1 MFYILLLINA
11 ISFVLFWIDKRQAVR
26 HRRRVSEFTLLSAAF
41 LGGTIGT
48 LLGML
53 MFRHKISKGSFLV
66 KVTFIV
72 LVQAA
77 LIYYDANIFNLI
89 KILH

>member
-26 HRRRVSEFTLLSAAF
+26 HRRRVSEFTLLSEAF

-53 MFRHKISKGSFLV
+53 IFRHKISKRSFIS
-66 KVTFIV
+66 KIV
-72 LVQAA
+72 
-77 LIYYDANIFNLI
+77 IIFSIEITVVLYFNFD
-89 KILH
+89 K

>member
-53 MFRHKISKGSFLV
+53 MFRHKISKRSFIS
-66 KVTFIV
+66 KIV
-72 LVQAA
+72 
-77 LIYYDANIFNLI
+77 IIFSIEITVVLYFNFD
-89 KILH
+89 K